1 MKNIFLVNF
10 IKQIQE
16 IIKYKKEKMIL
27 RILKF
32 KITKRLCRRLK
43 IMIKMHGNFRQKM
56 INRIKFAFT
65 F

>member
-43 IMIKMHGNFRQKM
+43 IMIKMHGNFR
-56 INRIKFAFT
+56 
-65 F
+65 